1 MKKKASSQWDFD
13 DLFSL
18 AEKRKSNSAGP
29 VNDPR
34 QKESDTEHG
43 TAGDSQA
50 ADFEVEVSLQTTNH
64 EPTLIPPQDLTPM
77 TVTQLTSRL
86 RSSLEREFG
95 DVRVSGEVTNLRVQ
109 SSGHIYFTIKDRNAQ
124 LQCVLFRGQKDVD
137 RDLIADGR
145 ELCLSGNISVY
156 EPRGQYQLIVKKSWQ
171 IGLGALQAEFDRLK
185 ARLQQAGLFDQE
197 TKKPLPAY
205 MWRIGLVTSP
215 TGAAIRDVLHVIE
228 RRFPGMEIILVPC
241 RVQGTE
247 AGTEVARA
255 IGILNE
261 YHSGGGKLD
270 AILVTRGGG
279 SLEDLWAFNEEVVAR
294 AIFNSQLPVISA
306 VGHEIDFTIS
316 DFVADFRAAT
326 PSAAAEVITEGF
338 VRSRGIFSN
347 LNLRMRRAVMSGIRG
362 RLDRSDSLSRRLA
375 RRHPRRVL
383 EQNFQKLDDTSL
395 RFNRLVRRN
404 LSNRQERLSSRVRDL
419 SRFRPSV
426 LLKGYRDRLDEAV
439 ESMHDSATLLIRN
452 RNQRLERLSTKLALL
467 SPQSVLDRGYAI
479 ACKSQDSKS
488 GTPVKVLRS
497 STEVVASEKISVRL
511 RDGVIEAEVLK
522 SSESQPLSE

>member
-18 AEKRKSNSAGP
+18 AEKRKSNAS
-29 VNDPR
+29 DPASESPH
-34 QKESDTEHG
+34 KENKPERGTSD
-43 TAGDSQA
+43 DSPPG
-50 ADFEVEVSLQTTNH
+50 DFEVEESRQNTNH
-64 EPTLIPPQDLTPM
+64 EPTLVPPPDHTPM
-77 TVTQLTSRL
+77 TVSQLTTRL

-109 SSGHIYFTIKDRNAQ
+109 SSGHIYFSIKDRNAQ
-124 LQCVLFRGQKDVD
+124 LQCVLFRGQKGVD

-185 ARLQQAGLFDQE
+185 ARLQKAGLFDQE
-197 TKKPLPAY
+197 SKKPLPAY
-205 MWRIGLVTSP
+205 MRRIGLVTSP

-228 RRFPGMEIILVPC
+228 RRFPGMEIILMPC
-241 RVQGTE
+241 RVQGNE
-247 AGTEVARA
+247 AGPEIARA

-261 YHSGGGKLD
+261 YNGAVGNLD

-338 VRSRGIFSN
+338 VRAREIFSN

-362 RLDRSDSLSRRLA
+362 RLERSDSLSRRLA

-383 EQNFQKLDDTSL
+383 EQNFQKLDDMSL
-395 RFNRLVRRN
+395 RFSRLVRRN
-404 LSNRQERLSSRVRDL
+404 LSNRQERLTSRVRDL

-439 ESMHDSATLLIRN
+439 ESMHDSAALHIKN
-452 RNQRLERLSTKLALL
+452 SNQMLERLSTKLALL

-479 ACKSQDSKS
+479 AYKSQDSKS

-497 STEVVASEKISVRL
+497 SKEVVVSEKISVRL
-511 RDGVIEAEVLK
+511 RDGVIETEVLK
-522 SSESQPLSE
+522 SSESQPLSD